1 MRVVSPVQASGTALR
16 KEGGSFLQRLEV
28 GGGRAH
34 WADHHGQPTGRWAPD
49 EDMPPEATQVTHKH
63 VYYGPITRSRAKLLQ
78 KEVTSFL
85 AETNFNIHENIIL
98 PKNSTLILLRCSH
111 EEKDQIGQPDRTAR
125 SDQVRSDNQIG
136 PPDRTTSSDHQKKHP

>member
-1 MRVVSPVQASGTALR
+1 MTTPFQ
-16 KEGGSFLQRLEV
+16 EGE
-28 GGGRAH
+28 
-34 WADHHGQPTGRWAPD
+34 DD

-63 VYYGPITRSRAKLLQ
+63 VYDGPITRNRAKLLQ
-78 KEVTSFL
+78 KEVISFL

-125 SDQVRSDNQIG
+125 SDQIRSDNQIG
-136 PPDRTTSSDHQKKHP
+136 PPDRTNPVRTTKRNTHNS